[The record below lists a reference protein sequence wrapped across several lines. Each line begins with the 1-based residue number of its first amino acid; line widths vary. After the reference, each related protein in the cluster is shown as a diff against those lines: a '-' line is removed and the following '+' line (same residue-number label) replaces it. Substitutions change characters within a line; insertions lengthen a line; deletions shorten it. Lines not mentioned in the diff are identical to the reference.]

1 MSQFRGD
8 SIATSILVE
17 LRASVENFHSGTMNP
32 YHNFILGYDEKPKKL
47 VGVTFEEAI
56 TIAGIDQIICDE
68 NNFT

>member
-1 MSQFRGD
+1 
-8 SIATSILVE
+8 
-17 LRASVENFHSGTMNP
+17 MNP

-56 TIAGIDQIICDE
+56 TIAGIDQIICGE